1 MTDDAT
7 YDELMR
13 DLLEQVYL
21 LECSRLGI
29 VARMH
34 GLFISCRFA
43 TTLSGR
49 AIHDR

>member
-34 GLFISCRFA
+34 GLFYILPLC
-43 TTLSGR
+43 
-49 AIHDR
+49 HDAFGEGNP